1 MNNLVIINNIEV
13 VFKSVGDD
21 IFMEKTIKKQNEI
34 IKLKSYDEKTKIK
47 HQKTVSSYEKRIA
60 ELLDECGRKR
70 KKAVDLAASLVLADE
85 KQRAINAEILNDFME
100 FQSKIYV
107 KLTQTMRG

>member
-1 MNNLVIINNIEV
+1 MMNKAYKWEV
-13 VFKSVGDD
+13 EFIKA
-21 IFMEKTIKKQNEI
+21 FNEMEKTIKKQNEI

-70 KKAVDLAASLVLADE
+70 KKSRRFSRFFSL
-85 KQRAINAEILNDFME
+85 
-100 FQSKIYV
+100 S
-107 KLTQTMRG
+107 